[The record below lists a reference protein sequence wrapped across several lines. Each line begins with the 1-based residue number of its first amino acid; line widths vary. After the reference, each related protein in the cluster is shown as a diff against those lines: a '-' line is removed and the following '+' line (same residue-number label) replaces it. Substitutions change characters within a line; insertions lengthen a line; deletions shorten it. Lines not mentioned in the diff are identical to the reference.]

1 MAYLGNILNKLLERN
16 VDCSSDSAKPCKN
29 CPPSCELF
37 PDSCELCKPFKEKLI
52 DQLYD
57 VEHLEE
63 YNARYEIVNTV
74 QTEGSVTCPSCGGPN
89 PASAFVCEYCG
100 IQLRESS
107 GKIRVSSASEI
118 PDPIQLA
125 QDTIFERRQAVC
137 QKQESDTGLLEGI
150 ANLLNA
156 KDTSDDFG
164 ERMTNEEIEETAQSY
179 GVSVSAYLQGM
190 DNGKYLT
197 ASAKKLQQTAD
208 TGTAAGAAAIGGT
221 ALGLGSAYV
230 ISHAAGQTMT
240 PSAHPPRPDNAPQPP
255 RPNPHPYAQ
264 HNDSR
269 LGQSQRREQRHE
281 QNRHPSNGYA
291 PSHNFGKP
299 GHNPVGRSSPG
310 KQGRNR

>member
-1 MAYLGNILNKLLERN
+1 MAILGNILNNLLNLNE
-16 VDCSSDSAKPCKN
+16 DSSSRTAKPCKN
-29 CPPSCELF
+29 CPSSCELF

-57 VEHLEE
+57 VEHPEE
-63 YNARYEIVNTV
+63 FNARYEVVGTA
-74 QTEGSVTCPSCGGPN
+74 QAEGSVTCPSCGGPN

-197 ASAKKLQQTAD
+197 ASAKKLQQASVTSAS
-208 TGTAAGAAAIGGT
+208 AGAVGGA
-221 ALGLGSAYV
+221 ALGLGSSYI
-230 ISHAAGQTMT
+230 ISHAAGQAKT
-240 PSAHPPRPDNAPQPP
+240 PSAHPHRPDNAPQPP
-255 RPNPHPYAQ
+255 GPDPHPYAQ

-269 LGQSQRREQRHE
+269 PGQSQRREQRHE
-281 QNRHPSNGYA
+281 QNRLPSNGHT
-291 PSHNFGKP
+291 PSHNSGKP

-310 KQGRNR
+310 KHGRNR